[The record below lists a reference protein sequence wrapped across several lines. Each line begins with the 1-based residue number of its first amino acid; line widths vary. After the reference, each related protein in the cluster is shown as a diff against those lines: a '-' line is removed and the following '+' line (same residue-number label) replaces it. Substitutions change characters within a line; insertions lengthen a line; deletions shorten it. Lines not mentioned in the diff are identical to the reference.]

1 MIVVDTNLIA
11 YLFIH
16 GEYSDMAEK
25 AFLKDSLWVAPILW
39 RSELR
44 NVLVKCLKDKHFQF
58 EDAVQIMREAESLM
72 KTGEYMLDSL
82 EVLSLA
88 ASTNCSAYDA
98 EFVVLA
104 QEIGIPLVTMDRKI
118 LKTFPKTALS
128 MERFTEVG

>member
-16 GEYSDMAEK
+16 GEHSAIAEK
-25 AFLKDSLWVAPILW
+25 VFLKDSFWVAPILW

-44 NVLVKCLKDKHFQF
+44 NVLVKCLKEKSFQF
-58 EDAVQIMREAESLM
+58 EDAFQIMTEAESLM
-72 KTGEYMLDSL
+72 RQGEYMVDSL
-82 EVLSLA
+82 EVLRLA
-88 ASTNCSAYDA
+88 SATHCSSYDA

-104 QEIGIPLVTMDRKI
+104 QEINIPLVTMDRKI

-128 MERFTEVG
+128 LKRFIETV